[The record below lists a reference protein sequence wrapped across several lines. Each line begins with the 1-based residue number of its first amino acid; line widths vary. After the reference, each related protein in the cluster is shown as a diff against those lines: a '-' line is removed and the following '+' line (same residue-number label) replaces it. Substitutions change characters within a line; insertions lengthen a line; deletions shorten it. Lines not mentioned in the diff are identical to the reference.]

1 MRQLERGYGVEQ
13 MPWGEGMKRAEK
25 EERQADHMEPSE
37 EGFAEDGFGAVHAGP
52 RKLSGGQRPTGGSR
66 RARLRGLERPQELKG
81 PGSAAPYG
89 FEQRDDTDRSRAQL
103 SLAVGARGSGINLP
117 RAAHP
122 QPH

>member
-1 MRQLERGYGVEQ
+1 MAG
-13 MPWGEGMKRAEK
+13 GEGMKRAEK
-25 EERQADHMEPSE
+25 EERQAGHVQPSE
-37 EGFAEDGFGAVHAGP
+37 EGFAQDGFGAVHAGRRKLSGP